1 MFWFIVWVSSKV
13 FTLLLCYTYSFLIIV
28 IKMKANTDPVPC
40 SIVNTSFILTHLR
53 LTTTLGGMCY
63 CYLHFTCQ
71 KNEAQISNF
80 PKVTK
85 HSSSRSCVLTTL
97 LPDILKTRKGNK
109 KFKNGRVQWLF
120 HRTVT
125 AYHSLTLVDTLVHLK
140 VPQGIPIYYKTFLFS
155 HYVSLFS
162 KSNITH
168 IDLAFNSNTSLES
181 FLLYLS
187 KTTHP
192 KTRSMPSFATKP
204 FQKNTKGWKSNS
216 ATNKCVSPTK

>member
-1 MFWFIVWVSSKV
+1 
-13 FTLLLCYTYSFLIIV
+13 
-28 IKMKANTDPVPC
+28 MKANTDPVPC

-109 KFKNGRVQWLF
+109 KFKNGRVQ
-120 HRTVT
+120 
-125 AYHSLTLVDTLVHLK
+125 
-140 VPQGIPIYYKTFLFS
+140 
-155 HYVSLFS
+155 
-162 KSNITH
+162 
-168 IDLAFNSNTSLES
+168 
-181 FLLYLS
+181 
-187 KTTHP
+187 
-192 KTRSMPSFATKP
+192 
-204 FQKNTKGWKSNS
+204 
-216 ATNKCVSPTK
+216 